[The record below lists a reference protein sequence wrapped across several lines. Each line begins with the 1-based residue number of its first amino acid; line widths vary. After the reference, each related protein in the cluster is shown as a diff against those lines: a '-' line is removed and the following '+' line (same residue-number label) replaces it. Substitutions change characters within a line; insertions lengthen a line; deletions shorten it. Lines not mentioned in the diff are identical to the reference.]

1 MQVEVYNSGHAAYI
15 SGMVSKRVII
25 VIIDACGV
33 GQLPD
38 AARYGDV
45 GAATIPNIATAH
57 GGLRMPTCQRLG
69 LGNIVAIK
77 GVKPTAQPDGC
88 YAKMAARSA
97 GKDSTSGH
105 WEIGG
110 IILERP
116 FPLFPNGFPS
126 ELVTEFE
133 TRVGVRTIGN
143 VAASG
148 TEIIQKLGEQHLE
161 TGALILYTSAD
172 SVFQLAAH
180 ESIYP
185 PEQLYQICRSARE
198 LLSDEFAVG
207 RVIARPFTGEPGDFR
222 RTVRRRDFSLPPPSA
237 TFVDRLSATGRK
249 TLAIGKIHDL
259 FNGRGFT
266 DKVKTTNN
274 DEVMQAIL
282 SVVRDDAEHHLA
294 FANLV
299 DFDELWG
306 HRNDVDNFAL
316 ALETFDLGLAEL
328 LPALRES
335 DILFITADHGC
346 DPTIKTST
354 DHTREYVPLLVYGHG
369 INRGVDLGTRGT
381 FADVAC
387 TVADIFGFSHN
398 FPGESFIHEITKGA

>member
-1 MQVEVYNSGHAAYI
+1 MAE
-15 SGMVSKRVII
+15 KRVII

-33 GQLPD
+33 GELPD
-38 AARYGDV
+38 ADQYGDV
-45 GAATIPNIATAH
+45 GAATIPNIAIAH
-57 GGLRMPTCQRLG
+57 GGLKMPTCRRLG
-69 LGNIVAIK
+69 LGNIVAIE
-77 GVKPTAQPDGC
+77 GVKPTARPDGC

-110 IILERP
+110 IILEKP

-133 TRVGVRTIGN
+133 TKVGVKTIGN

-148 TEIIQKLGEQHLE
+148 TEIIKELGEQHLK

-180 ESIYP
+180 ESVYP

-222 RTVRRRDFSLPPPSA
+222 RTIRRRDFSLPPPSA
-237 TFVDRLSATGRK
+237 TFIDRLMATGKK

-259 FNGRGFT
+259 FNGSGFT
-266 DKVKTTNN
+266 DKIKTTNN

-282 SVVRDDAEHHLA
+282 SVIREDTEHHLA

-299 DFDELWG
+299 DFDQLWG

-316 ALETFDLGLAEL
+316 GLEAFDRGLAEL
-328 LPALRES
+328 LPTLREN

-369 INRGVDLGTRGT
+369 INRNVDLGTRGT

-387 TVADIFGFSHN
+387 TVADIFEFSHN